1 MMRIAS
7 INLNKRLGNPK
18 AHQRVEAWLLNN
30 KIDLLLV
37 QEPWNRGRIDA
48 IPFRFWDDLGGSD
61 GIRTWIRRKWK
72 SPKVRNL
79 RENWQ
84 EIQLDYMIVHNV
96 YLSAYDS
103 NERCKFLI
111 DLKKY
116 ISSDSDRPI
125 LIVGDFNLAPTPRDG
140 MVDNQI
146 STFTQPQE
154 RIDFESLLSNVKL
167 VDVTGSNFSNAEHVQ
182 YTIERRFKSSISR
195 FRCDLALL
203 TDYMVSMVKARYD
216 HEVRTGMSS
225 FTDHSALIIDASVTL
240 PVTEN
245 QSLDLFENMMDED
258 GTEVKPLWS
267 YSPHNTAMAR
277 SEPSAVAKAIAASE
291 LVNGKRPKILDFGCG
306 RGEDLRFYQGLGIE
320 ADGWDPYEPFGFSKR
335 PTGQYDIV
343 TCTFVLNVLPNPYER
358 VRTLRD
364 SLSFT
369 RPGGS
374 LVIATRS
381 PEAIESEATRKGWKK
396 HNDGYWS
403 DERKGQFQK
412 GISLDEIKLYL
423 KHIGLEIHPYTFKL
437 TQIGGSVLA
446 VVSPT

>member
-18 AHQRVEAWLLNN
+18 ARQRVEAWLLDN

-37 QEPWNRGRIDA
+37 QEPWNRGRVDSIQL
-48 IPFRFWDDLGGSD
+48 RFWDDLGGSD
-61 GIRTWIRRKWK
+61 GVRAWVRGKWK
-72 SPKVRNL
+72 SPRVKNL

-96 YLSAYDS
+96 YFSAYDA
-103 NERCKFLI
+103 NERGKFLV
-111 DLKKY
+111 DLKEY
-116 ISSDSDRPI
+116 ISSESDRPI

-154 RIDFESLLSNVKL
+154 RIDFESLLSSAKL
-167 VDVTGSNFSNAEHVQ
+167 VDVTSPSFSNAEHVQ
-182 YTIERRFKSSISR
+182 YTIERRFKSSVSR

-203 TDYMVSMVKARYD
+203 TDYMVSTVKTRYD
-216 HEVRTGMSS
+216 HEVRTGMNS
-225 FTDHSALIIDASVTL
+225 FTDHSALIIDAPVTL

-245 QSLDLFENMMDED
+245 QSLDLFENMLDND
-258 GTEVKPLWS
+258 VTEVQPIWS
-267 YSPHNTAMAR
+267 YSPHNTAMGR
-277 SEPSAVAKAIAASE
+277 SEPSAVARAIAASE
-291 LVNGKRPKILDFGCG
+291 LVNGKRPKIFDFGCG
-306 RGEDLRFYQGLGIE
+306 RGKDLRFYQGLGFE
-320 ADGWDPYEPFGFSKR
+320 ADGWDPYEPFGLSKR

-358 VRTLRD
+358 VRTLLD

-369 RPGGS
+369 RRGGF

-403 DERKGQFQK
+403 DQKKGQFQK

-423 KHIGLEIHPYTFKL
+423 KHIGLEISSFRLP
-437 TQIGGSVLA
+437 QISSTTLA
-446 VVSPT
+446 VVSPF